1 MRFPRSLAPLGHG
14 GWTFTRLAAVV
25 ILCGTVAALYFGG
38 AFRPFDAALLSLQYR
53 LSPRPASGDLAIVK
67 IDPKSL
73 AALDRWPWSRAEHAR
88 LTDRLIAAGAR
99 MVVFDIDFSSHS
111 TADADA
117 RLAQAFHDADGR
129 IVLPVFK
136 QYDTSGSGRFAYAA
150 PLEIFQREAR
160 LGAVTVQPE
169 ADGRIWH
176 ALTSDLW
183 KGWQL
188 PTIAGLLA
196 EHAGDGDAR
205 FLIDYG
211 IDPRTIP
218 QVSYVDALNG
228 NFAPRAFAG
237 KLVLIGA
244 TAVELGDH
252 YAVPIYSDLPG
263 VVIQGLAYESLAQNV
278 ASREV
283 APIWILLVGILVT
296 LPASRI
302 FRRASWRIGVLATLG
317 IAVALWGGS
326 FIAGAWL
333 KIYLPSAMPI
343 TSVALAFFVAIVQR
357 LDLQAIDI
365 FNQQLEAAQR
375 RVLIKTVVESS
386 SDGIVIAEETGS
398 ISMLNPMAAAMLGTD
413 ADTALG
419 AAVTTLLPRGV
430 APESSDPLRIGVHGK
445 LDAELVFGGALLS
458 VEIAVA
464 IAEIVPTRHPL
475 EWRRR
480 SRQVFIYTLHDITER
495 KKVEEAQR
503 AASAAAIANNR
514 AKTEF
519 LANMSHELRTPLN
532 AMLGFSE
539 MIRDELLGPLGD
551 KRYGRYAKDI
561 HDAGSHL
568 LAIIND
574 ILSISRIEL
583 GEMRMNESEID
594 VGDAVEAVIRLI
606 ELRAEEKSI
615 TIERRIPAGLPP
627 LMADERAVKQVL
639 LNILAN
645 AVKFTDR
652 GGRVRVSVYAEP
664 GGPLLIAI
672 ADNGIGIPRE
682 CIEKVAEP
690 FYQVDSSLQRHHEG
704 LGLGLAIVRDLM
716 ALLEGQVSIDSEPG
730 LGTTVTLSFPAS
742 RLLTAEREA
751 VAAEPV

>member
-1 MRFPRSLAPLGHG
+1 M
-14 GWTFTRLAAVV
+14 RLAAAA
-25 ILCGTVAALYFGG
+25 ILWGTVAASYLSG
-38 AFRPFDAALLSLQYR
+38 AFHPFDAALLDLQYR
-53 LSPRPASGDLAIVK
+53 LAPRQASGDVAIVK

-73 AALDRWPWSRAEHAR
+73 ATLDRWPWSRAEHAQ

-99 MVVFDIDFSSHS
+99 LVVFDIDFSSHS
-111 TADADA
+111 NPEADT

-136 QYDTSGSGRFAYAA
+136 QYDTSRGAQVVYSA
-150 PLEIFQREAR
+150 PLEVFQREAR

-169 ADGRIWH
+169 TDGRIWH
-176 ALTSDLW
+176 GLTSDLW
-183 KGWQL
+183 KGWRL
-188 PTIAGLLA
+188 PTIPGLLA
-196 EHAGDGDAR
+196 GHGGDRDPR

-211 IDPRTIP
+211 IDPKTIP
-218 QVSYVDALNG
+218 QFSYVDVLSGKFDPA
-228 NFAPRAFAG
+228 AIAG
-237 KLVLIGA
+237 KTVLVGA

-252 YAVPIYSDLPG
+252 YAVPLYADLPG
-263 VVIQGLAYESLAQNV
+263 VVIQGLSYESLKQNV
-278 ASREV
+278 ALRDV
-283 APIWILLVGILVT
+283 PPIWILLLSLLVM
-296 LPASRI
+296 LPASAA
-302 FRRASWRIGVLATLG
+302 FRRVSWRVGALAGLG
-317 IAVALWGGS
+317 IALSIWALNFS
-326 FIAGAWL
+326 LSAWL
-333 KIYLPSAMPI
+333 KIYVPSATPI
-343 TSVALAFFVAIVQR
+343 VSVALAYFIAIVQR
-357 LDLQAIDI
+357 VDLQAIDI
-365 FNQQLEAAQR
+365 FNHQLEATQR
-375 RVLIKTVVESS
+375 RVLMKTVVESS

-398 ISMLNPMAAAMLGTD
+398 VSMLNPAAAEMIGIE
-413 ADTALG
+413 AA
-419 AAVTTLLPRGV
+419 AAVGAQVATLLPSGG
-430 APESSDPLRIGVHGK
+430 ASDSSDPLRIGTHGK
-445 LDAELVFGGALLS
+445 WDTELSPADGAPLT
-458 VEIAVA
+458 VEITVAV
-464 IAEIVPTRHPL
+464 AEIVPTRNPL

-480 SRQVFIYTLHDITER
+480 SRRVFIYALHDITER

-503 AASAAAIANNR
+503 VASAAAIANNR

-519 LANMSHELRTPLN
+519 LTNMSHELRTPLN
-532 AMLGFSE
+532 AVLGFSE

-652 GGRVRVSVYAEP
+652 GGRVRVSVHAEL

-690 FYQVDSSLQRHHEG
+690 FYQVDSSLQRNHEG

-716 ALLEGQVSIDSEPG
+716 ALLGGQVSIDSEPG